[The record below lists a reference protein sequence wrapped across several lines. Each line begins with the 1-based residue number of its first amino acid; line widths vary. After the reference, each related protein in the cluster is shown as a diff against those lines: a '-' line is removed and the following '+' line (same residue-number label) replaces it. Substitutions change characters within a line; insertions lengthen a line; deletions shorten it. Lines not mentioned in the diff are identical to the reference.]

1 MTESNSSE
9 DKVEDK
15 PLRRFEDLPAPAQ
28 RALMEA
34 RERRQKLEKQ
44 QEKAAKEV
52 GGRGGEDP
60 ARYGDWEVK
69 GIAIDF

>member
-1 MTESNSSE
+1 MTQSNTSE
-9 DKVEDK
+9 DKLEDE
-15 PLRRFEDLPAPAQ
+15 PARRFEDLPAPAQ

-34 RERRQKLEKQ
+34 QERRQKLEKQ
-44 QEKAAKEV
+44 QKKAAKEV